1 MIRRPPRSTLFPY
14 TTLFRSH
21 FHSPQLTAAHRCS
34 PQCGLLPR
42 PLIRGHF
49 NRGEKGTLSSRY
61 NSRGAQNV
69 RVEYPSRARPRAQ
82 DYGGK
87 QCGRDGPSCPKTLAI
102 CIKNHI
108 VQAWPGAHPA
118 RPAAPTSQWPCSPC
132 RIGLLSLASKLK
144 WCDESIRR
152 LRARLEEEECH
163 GRAISRPAVV
173 AHRRGSR

>member
-61 NSRGAQNV
+61 N
-69 RVEYPSRARPRAQ
+69 
-82 DYGGK
+82 
-87 QCGRDGPSCPKTLAI
+87 TL
-102 CIKNHI
+102 
-108 VQAWPGAHPA
+108 QSQ
-118 RPAAPTSQWPCSPC
+118 RAPTKDLGPEVTTREGGGQRHAPVQGGHP
-132 RIGLLSLASKLK
+132 RN
-144 WCDESIRR
+144 RR
-152 LRARLEEEECH
+152 P
-163 GRAISRPAVV
+163 G
-173 AHRRGSR
+173 